1 MGVFMNEQTGKFK
14 YWLVILLVIFTLFFI
29 SNCFAIVP
37 TGNSG
42 VVTNFGA
49 VTGVVF
55 SEGLHVKIP
64 FVTEVIMINNQVQ
77 KVDAESQSASKDLQT
92 ITSVVSVN
100 YRINRDSSAEIYRNI
115 GKNVQ
120 DVILAPAIQ
129 ECVKAVTSQFTAE
142 ELITKRQIIGMQ
154 IKQELEEKVK
164 NFGITIEV
172 FNIINFDFSDEF
184 ARAIE
189 QKQTAQ
195 QLALKAEQ
203 DLVRIKIEAEQQ
215 IEQARAEAEAYKLKS
230 QEITDAM
237 IRLEAIKKW
246 NGQLPTY
253 VTGSGDTIYSV
264 PLN

>member
-1 MGVFMNEQTGKFK
+1 MSLFKNEVTGRFK
-14 YWLVILLVIFTLFFI
+14 YWLILVMVVAAIWI
-29 SNCFAIVP
+29 MSSCFAIVP
-37 TGNSG
+37 TGHTG
-42 VVTNFGA
+42 VVTNFGR
-49 VTGVVF
+49 VTGALLE
-55 SEGLHVKIP
+55 EGLHMKMPI
-64 FVTEVIMINNQVQ
+64 VTEIIMINNQVQ

-100 YRINRDSSAEIYRNI
+100 YRINRDTSAEIYRNV
-115 GKNVQ
+115 GRNVQ
-120 DVILAPAIQ
+120 DVILAPSVQ

-142 ELITKRQIIGMQ
+142 ELITKRQIVGMQ

-172 FNIINFDFSDEF
+172 FNIINFDFSEEF
-184 ARAIE
+184 SRAIE
-189 QKQTAQ
+189 EKQTAQ

-253 VTGSGDTIYSV
+253 VTGDGDSIYSI
-264 PLN
+264 PLR